1 MWTLQSVDNPTSAP
15 LWFSDGEPINAT
27 RGGSGTSSRLIVGGQ
42 GFIDFTDFQN
52 GFPTGPVM
60 DFVNLNDAT
69 LDYTPNP
76 EIAIG
81 LTLPGNGTFTATNL
95 ANDVVV
101 SGTIKP
107 FPVIDPDDV
116 AFVDLM
122 IAEKYIPYQDIPDA
136 PGKTVQQIQALGL
149 QYFPYTASSFQLAM
163 CLYDWTT
170 ASFTRMVLMK
180 IFQYTDIGTAPY
192 PLDLDSI
199 ADAIWESNWGT
210 YTPQNADYMH
220 SFMMTP
226 ASSLADVQAQLN
238 GVWPSLYRLSQTENR
253 VLAAAFASMPRTS
266 VVAKPQLYSGQM
278 DIYQLGMA
286 HFGIEFLQCPLNAG
300 PAGVPL
306 EIPFA
311 DAIATYI
318 VPGATITTKMVWSFG
333 DSMDEAMQYQNGI
346 VLVANPAPGSS
357 VWEAA
362 SYITPLSDD
371 PTKIEY
377 TFAPG
382 TGFLVQSVEPQQVN
396 GKQVW
401 VITLQVQSLP

>member
-1 MWTLQSVDNPTSAP
+1 M
-15 LWFSDGEPINAT
+15 
-27 RGGSGTSSRLIVGGQ
+27 LIVPLHRPL
-42 GFIDFTDFQN
+42 TRAN
-52 GFPTGPVM
+52 FP
-60 DFVNLNDAT
+60 FVTALLILVNVLVFFGWQAKDDRVLEDAARYYA
-69 LDYTPNP
+69 DAG
-76 EIAIG
+76 IARYEA
-81 LTLPGNGTFTATNL
+81 PAYERWL
-95 ANDVVV
+95 AER
-101 SGTIKP
+101 G
-107 FPVIDPDDV
+107 
-116 AFVDLM
+116 
-122 IAEKYIPYQDIPDA
+122 
-136 PGKTVQQIQALGL
+136 QALPDFL
-149 QYFPYTASSFQLAM
+149 VP
-163 CLYDWTT
+163 D
-170 ASFTRMVLMK
+170 V
-180 IFQYTDIGTAPY
+180 
-192 PLDLDSI
+192 PLEFGS
-199 ADAIWESNWGT
+199 

-220 SFMMTP
+220 SFMMVP
-226 ASSLADVQAQLN
+226 ASSLADVQAQLDA
-238 GVWPSLYRLSQTENR
+238 VWPSLYKLSQVENR

-278 DIYQLGMA
+278 DIYQLGME

-300 PAGVPL
+300 PVGVPL

-318 VPGATITTKMVWSFG
+318 VPGDTITTKMVWSFG

-357 VWEAA
+357 VWEAV

-382 TGFLVQSVEPQQVN
+382 TGFLVQSVEAQEVN